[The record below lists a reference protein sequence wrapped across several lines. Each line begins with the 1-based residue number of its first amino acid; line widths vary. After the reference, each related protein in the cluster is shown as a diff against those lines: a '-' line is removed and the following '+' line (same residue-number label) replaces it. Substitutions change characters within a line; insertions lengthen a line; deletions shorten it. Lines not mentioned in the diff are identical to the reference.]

1 MTQILNLDIT
11 TAVSATAGD
20 TFEVPAGFK
29 TLSLEGV
36 FTYGSSGTS
45 AKVYVQ
51 TTFDGGV
58 TWVDIACF
66 AFTTAS
72 ASKAANLS
80 CLTPVTTVY
89 TPTDGSLEDNTVKDG
104 LLGTKIRTKYVTTGT
119 YADSTNLKLYA
130 NFK

>member
-11 TAVSATAGD
+11 TALSATATD
-20 TFEVPAGFK
+20 AIEVPAGYK
-29 TLSLEGV
+29 TLSLEAI

-45 AKVYVQ
+45 AKAYVQ

-72 ASKAANLS
+72 ANKAANLS

-89 TPTDGSLEDNTVKDG
+89 TPTDGSLADNTVKDG
-104 LLGTKIRTKYVTTGT
+104 LFGSKIRTKYVTTGT
-119 YADSTNLKLYA
+119 YAGSTNLKLYA